1 MGINGLTQLIKKN
14 APGAIETTNLHK
26 ISGSKVAIDSSLF
39 IYKALTC
46 RHSPHTI
53 TTPSTPS
60 TTHSSTMTD
69 GDSASKDGVG
79 KDAEVSEEVI
89 KPKDTSHIT
98 SIFYKTIN
106 YLAVNIEPI
115 YIFDGK
121 PPEAKKAVIQ
131 QRRAKSQENQKLM
144 LTAKTSGEKDK
155 FEKQSFRMTR
165 EHIDDIKKLLDLM
178 GVSYL
183 QADGEAEAYASELC
197 RIGYVD
203 YVVTEDMDTLAFG
216 APKMI
221 RTNIDRSLKRSDLI
235 SIIDLSKILE
245 TFELSYDE
253 FLEVCIMSGCDYCS
267 NISRIGPA
275 KSYSFIKEF
284 KNIEEAIVKKKLDI
298 PVDYVEKVCLS
309 RKLFKMYHGSLKIEN
324 LDIQSSTIQREEL
337 EKYLVEDCKMSI
349 TRVQKALNKTVD
361 AYK

>member
-1 MGINGLTQLIKKN
+1 MGIKGLTQLIKKN
-14 APGAIETTNLHK
+14 APDAIETTNLHK

-39 IYKALTC
+39 IYKALTS
-46 RHSPHTI
+46 R
-53 TTPSTPS
+53 PSA
-60 TTHSSTMTD
+60 TMTD
-69 GDSASKDGVG
+69 DGLE
-79 KDAEVSEEVI
+79 KEETLETLETLEKV
-89 KPKDTSHIT
+89 KNVSHIT
-98 SIFYKTIN
+98 AIFYKTIN

-121 PPEAKKAVIQ
+121 PPEAKKEVIQ
-131 QRRAKSQENQKLM
+131 QRRDKAKENQKLM

-197 RIGYVD
+197 RMGYVD

-253 FLEVCIMSGCDYCS
+253 FLDVCIMSGCDYCS
-267 NISRIGPA
+267 NISRIGPT

-284 KNIEEAIVKKKLDI
+284 KKIEEAIEKKKLDI

-309 RKLFKMYHGSLKIEN
+309 RKLFKMYHGSLMIEN
-324 LDIQSSTIQREEL
+324 LEIHKSCIKYEAL
-337 EKYLVEDCKMSI
+337 EKYLVEDCRMSA
-349 TRVQKALNKTVD
+349 TRVQKALNKTID